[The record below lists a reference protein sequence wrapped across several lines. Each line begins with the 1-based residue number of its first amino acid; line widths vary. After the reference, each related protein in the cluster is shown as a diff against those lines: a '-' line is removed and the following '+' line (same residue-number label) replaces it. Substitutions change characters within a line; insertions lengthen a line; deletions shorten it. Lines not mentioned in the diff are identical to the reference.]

1 MLSYR
6 HAFHAGNFA
15 DVLKHLVLAKTI
27 EYMTQKPTPILYIDT
42 HAGTGRYP
50 LNNAMSLKTGE
61 YALGAGAIK
70 ADLLDPAFSPY
81 GEVLNRHLAKGIYP
95 GSPQIAA
102 DLLSPLDQIR
112 LFELHST
119 DFPLLE
125 KWASADRRIKAV
137 QSDGHQ
143 ALRSLLP
150 AVKGRAL
157 VLMDPSFEVKQE
169 YQQVISS
176 LEEGYKR
183 MPNATYLLWYPVVQ
197 RAQID
202 KMIQQIQRRP
212 FRDVWQF
219 ELCLSPD
226 TADRGMTGS
235 GILAINPP
243 WTLPKELEALLP
255 RLQQRLSPKGGHYRI
270 TNLIPE

>member
-42 HAGTGRYP
+42 HAGSGRYP
-50 LNNAMSLKTGE
+50 LNTAMSLKTGE
-61 YALGAGAIK
+61 YAQGAGAITEELSDK
-70 ADLLDPAFSPY
+70 AFSPY
-81 GEVLNRHLAKGIYP
+81 GEVLNRHLAQGVYP
-95 GSPQIAA
+95 GSPQIAV
-102 DLLSPLDQIR
+102 DLLGPQDQLR

-125 KWASADRRIKAV
+125 KWTSADRRIKV
-137 QSDGHQ
+137 SQSDGHH
-143 ALRSLLP
+143 ALRVLLP

-157 VLMDPSFEVKQE
+157 ILIDPSFEVKQE
-169 YQQVISS
+169 YQQVITS

-183 MPNATYLLWYPVVQ
+183 MPHATYLLWYPVVQ

-202 KMIQQIQRRP
+202 RMIQQIQRRP
-212 FRDVWQF
+212 FKDVWQV

-235 GILAINPP
+235 GIIAVNPP
-243 WTLPKELEALLP
+243 WTLPKELEVLLL
-255 RLQQRLSPKGGHYRI
+255 RLQQWLAPKQGHYRI
-270 TNLIPE
+270 ANLIAE